1 MMLLEIIWIVVIVKI
16 AGLKTVGSLQY
27 KGGAA
32 EFLLMIEFLQI
43 LGCIYDVA
51 GVNWIVVLVKIAGLK
66 TVGSLQYR
74 GGAVECF
81 F

>member
-1 MMLLEIIWIVVIVKI
+1 
-16 AGLKTVGSLQY
+16 
-27 KGGAA
+27 
-32 EFLLMIEFLQI
+32 MIEFLWI

-51 GVNWIVVLVKIAGLK
+51 GVNWIVFIVKIAGLK

-74 GGAVECF
+74 GGAAKF